1 MMVIQIAFGIVLGFF
16 LLAAILL
23 VIFLI
28 SVFISKSHTFRTID
42 SYDDIWEEDNEDAD
56 EYIRK
61 NKKTGR

>member
-1 MMVIQIAFGIVLGFF
+1 MVIQIAFGIVLGFF

-28 SVFISKSHTFRTID
+28 SVFISKSRTFRTID
-42 SYDDIWEEDNEDAD
+42 RYDDIWEEDNEDAD

-61 NKKTGR
+61 NKKAGR

>member
-28 SVFISKSHTFRTID
+28 SVFISKSRTFRTID
-42 SYDDIWEEDNEDAD
+42 RYDDIWEEDNEDAD

>member
-28 SVFISKSHTFRTID
+28 SVFISKIHTFRTID
-42 SYDDIWEEDNEDAD
+42 RYDDIWEEDNEDAD